1 MENNSLSSNVS
12 RKKILANLLLIS
24 TTVLWGSSFI
34 ITKTLTQSLPIF
46 LYIAIRFSIA
56 VIGFLPYF
64 LHFKKINKKI
74 ILAGFITGIIYF
86 VSMVLQTAG
95 LQSTSAGKAAFI
107 TALGTVMIPFMAWIG
122 FKKRVNTRVWI
133 ALPFCIA
140 GMGFLL
146 LEGESGVIIGDLLV
160 LGCAV
165 LYAVFVLYNDK
176 YVRKLDVYLYSIF
189 QLITISILSF
199 IASLIMGE
207 NFNFVLV
214 DYSFWGIMIY
224 MGLAVTTLTFLF
236 QNWSQ
241 QHQGPSETAIIF
253 ALEPVFAVLFAS
265 FILGHETM
273 TLLGWIGCLLIFA
286 ALLIAVVKSNNKKI
300 TSAN

>member
-1 MENNSLSSNVS
+1 MENNSTRSSIS

-74 ILAGFITGIIYF
+74 IFAGFITGIIYF

-122 FKKRVNTRVWI
+122 FKKRVHFRIWI
-133 ALPFCIA
+133 ALPFCVI
-140 GMGFLL
+140 GMVLLL
-146 LEGESGVIIGDLLV
+146 LE
-160 LGCAV
+160 
-165 LYAVFVLYNDK
+165 
-176 YVRKLDVYLYSIF
+176 
-189 QLITISILSF
+189 
-199 IASLIMGE
+199 
-207 NFNFVLV
+207 
-214 DYSFWGIMIY
+214 
-224 MGLAVTTLTFLF
+224 
-236 QNWSQ
+236 
-241 QHQGPSETAIIF
+241 
-253 ALEPVFAVLFAS
+253 
-265 FILGHETM
+265 
-273 TLLGWIGCLLIFA
+273 
-286 ALLIAVVKSNNKKI
+286 
-300 TSAN
+300 